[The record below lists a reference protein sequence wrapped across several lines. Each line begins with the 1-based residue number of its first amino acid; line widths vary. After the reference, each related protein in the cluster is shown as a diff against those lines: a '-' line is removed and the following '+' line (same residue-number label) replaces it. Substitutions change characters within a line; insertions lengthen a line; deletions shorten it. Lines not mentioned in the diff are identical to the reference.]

1 MYTTDNFI
9 YKKLLEDSHHLFLED
24 FYSLYSS
31 VEEMDFI
38 KPPRQGMEP
47 NKEWRGLYAY
57 FQARKKQPWL
67 PRAFETMKNTRKTL
81 ESLPPNTMLGV
92 WYSALLPGGKIGW
105 HADVQDNPP
114 YVRIHLPLIMP
125 PPGDI
130 QMQVENRVTKQIQD
144 IYWSTGKVA
153 VLDPEDR
160 HTVWNYTDK
169 LRLNVNF
176 NFSTKSFT
184 I

>member
-31 VEEMDFI
+31 AEQMDI
-38 KPPRQGMEP
+38 VKPPRQGMEP
-47 NKEWRGLYAY
+47 VKEWRGLYAY
-57 FQARKKQPWL
+57 FQARKNQPWL
-67 PRAFETMKNTRKTL
+67 PRAFEAMKNTRKIL
-81 ESLPPNTMLGV
+81 DSLPPNTMLGV

-105 HADVQDNPP
+105 HVHIQDDPS
-114 YVRIHLPLIMP
+114 YVIVHLPLIVP

-130 QMQVENRVTKQIQD
+130 QMQVEDRLTKHVQD
-144 IYWSTGKVA
+144 IHWSTGKVA
-153 VLDPEDR
+153 VIDPENLHR
-160 HTVWNYTDK
+160 VWNYTDK
-169 LRLNVNF
+169 LRLSVHF
-176 NFSTKSFT
+176 NFSTKSFA